1 MELPTDLRVDVEWHL
16 AKVAKELGI
25 EFKDAKIAYDKL
37 WKDFAKF
44 MGTEEVPIITL
55 TNLGSF
61 RPYLPI
67 LHRFIGRYSRTNYI
81 ESHLRLL
88 TVLKRL
94 SKEKARSKI
103 PQRKNYREINDKRRK
118 QS

>member
-1 MELPTDLRVDVEWHL
+1 MELPIDLRVDVDSHL
-16 AKVAKELGI
+16 AKSAKELGI
-25 EFKDAKIAYDKL
+25 EFRDAKIAYDRF
-37 WKDFAKF
+37 WKDFARL
-44 MGTEEVPIITL
+44 MGTEEIPIITI

-61 RPYLPI
+61 RPHLPI
-67 LHRFIGRYSRTNYI
+67 LHRVIGKYSRMNYV

-94 SKEKARSKI
+94 SKEKARSKN
-103 PQRKNYREINDKRRK
+103 PQRKNYREINDKRK